1 MSSLDNLRK
10 EAKRWLRALSEQDA
24 TARAR
29 LEQAYPKA
37 PANPVLRDVQHALA
51 RERGFESWVA
61 LKASLEQRQDLDARI
76 AATGGRTHEERVA
89 TFLSFACWDHH
100 THGAGDH
107 RMCDRAAARLLAQH
121 PEIGRDSIYTAVVC
135 GELAEV
141 ERRIAALPEAAREPG
156 GSRGWT
162 PILYL
167 CYTRFSHPSTLANA
181 VTIAR
186 LLLDHG
192 ANPNDFYMAGD
203 ARYSALVGVAGEG
216 EQDSPAQPYKRE
228 LFQLLLER
236 GAEPF
241 DIQVLYNTHF
251 NGDVLW
257 WLELVYAH
265 TVGSGRAAEW
275 TGPAWSKF
283 DMGGYGP
290 GGTYLFG
297 IAVKKNDLTLAR
309 WLLAHGAS
317 PRPDPTYSHPK
328 FNPKITLYQQARR
341 EGFDEMAE
349 LLAGAGATVTEPELT
364 DEEIFVRACFQLD
377 RKEVEAQLAKHP
389 EYLRSSKALI
399 EAARR
404 DRADVIAFLLDLGVP
419 IEVEAPDGDRAL
431 HHAAA
436 HNALRAAKLLIE
448 RGAQVDPRER
458 AYNGTPIGWAGHSDR
473 PEMLDFLSQYS
484 RNVWTLSFRGY
495 VDRLREVLRDEPDR
509 AKEVASSGETP
520 LWWLPDD
527 EARAMEI
534 VELLLAHGADPAVR
548 NAHGGTA
555 ADWALKRGMRDVAR
569 RLGVFGRP
577 EQPRAK
583 TSPDLK
589 DYEQVAQNLVFAFET
604 GQPAAMQQLMTHFGG
619 TITWEALRKEIRKRL
634 EALGPDRPD
643 GYFALPHAQLLIAR
657 SAGFDSWDALVAAH
671 EPAGSS
677 S

>member
-1 MSSLDNLRK
+1 VSSLDNLRK

-76 AATGGRTHEERVA
+76 AATGGRTDEERVA

-121 PEIGRDSIYTAVVC
+121 PEIARDSIYTAVVC

-141 ERRIAALPEAAREPG
+141 ERRIAARPEAAREPG

-265 TVGSGRAAEW
+265 TVGSGHSAEW

-290 GGTYLFG
+290 GGPYLFG

-309 WLLAHGAS
+309 WLLAHGAR

-328 FNPKITLYQQARR
+328 FNPKMTLYQQARR

-349 LLAGAGATVTEPELT
+349 LLAGAGATVSEPELT
-364 DEEIFVRACFQLD
+364 DEEIFVRGCFRLD

-448 RGAQVDPRER
+448 RGAEVDPRER

-619 TITWEALRKEIRKRL
+619 TITWEALRKEIRQRL